1 MKLTHI
7 LPIAAAMIALA
18 APSPL
23 FAKGKG
29 GKKPK
34 DPVKQAS
41 ATALNLYDK
50 DSSGTINGDEIKAV
64 RDAFAADKAG
74 PLKALDTN
82 TDGTLDDAEIAAIQK
97 KGKGG
102 KGGGKGKK
110 KDTAAPAPAAPAP
123 AAPAAPAAEKKAQ

>member
-1 MKLTHI
+1 MKLTRI
-7 LPIAAAMIALA
+7 LPLTTALLAMAL
-18 APSPL
+18 PSPL
-23 FAKGKG
+23 LAAKGD
-29 GKKPK
+29 KKPK
-34 DPVKQAS
+34 DPVKEAIN
-41 ATALNLYDK
+41 AALNLYDK
-50 DSSGTINGDEIKAV
+50 DSDHAITGDEIKAV
-64 RDAFAADKAG
+64 RDAFAADKTG

-123 AAPAAPAAEKKAQ
+123 AVPAAPAAEKKAQ